1 MGKGKR
7 DTVSGG
13 YTTEDEIRF
22 IMGLSPE
29 MLVRYRE
36 VLELRRR
43 WDGLDRDVV
52 IGFLDRLVR
61 RSEVVSELEGFS
73 RGEGL

>member
-7 DTVSGG
+7 DTVSSG